1 MKGFRYLR
9 TRYEGGEI
17 VFELE
22 PEKEPEVPAGQKLR
36 RHGYRWRTVRS
47 VSIGLKPVVLKVKVP
62 RWLNTTT
69 GEEFEDGPPFVEAYT
84 KITRPLAR
92 LIVDLA
98 RFMTLAD
105 ISGWLSLSWDTVR
118 TVVQRRLEKDYR
130 RIGYRKV
137 RAIAIDEFY
146 LGRARKYVTLVIDLQ
161 SGRIIWVEQDRGS
174 QALREFWRRF
184 KLSGARLKA
193 VAMDMSGAYAASV
206 RAHAPHAIVTFDRF
220 HVIKLMN
227 ERLDDLRRELARE
240 AHDHNAKEAIKGL
253 RWLLLHRRDDNLQK
267 DAARRLERSL
277 ALNEPLQCAYLLKEE
292 VSQNSGSK
300 KTGARPGDLCVNG
313 ARRAKASGI
322 RQLQAMAQ
330 TLLRHAKG
338 VMSYYKTG
346 LNRGKMEGINR
357 KIRGLLASAFG
368 FRDHDFLKLRLYA
381 LHEAKFKFV
390 G

>member
-1 MKGFRYLR
+1 
-9 TRYEGGEI
+9 
-17 VFELE
+17 
-22 PEKEPEVPAGQKLR
+22 
-36 RHGYRWRTVRS
+36 
-47 VSIGLKPVVLKVKVP
+47 
-62 RWLNTTT
+62 
-69 GEEFEDGPPFVEAYT
+69 
-84 KITRPLAR
+84 

-105 ISGWLSLSWDTVR
+105 IAGWLCLSWDTVR

-137 RAIAIDEFY
+137 HAIAIDELY
-146 LGRARKYVTLVIDLQ
+146 LGRARKYITLVIDLQ
-161 SGRIIWVEQDRGS
+161 NGRIIWVEQGRGS
-174 QALREFWRRF
+174 GALREFWRRF

-206 RAHAPHAIVTFDRF
+206 RAHAPHAIMTFDRF

-240 AHDHNAKEAIKGL
+240 AHNHNAREAIKGL
-253 RWLLLHRRDDNLQK
+253 RWLLLHRRDNLAK
-267 DAARRLERSL
+267 DAATRLERSL
-277 ALNEPLQCAYLLKEE
+277 ALNAMCLPAQGGTRRTL
-292 VSQNSGSK
+292 
-300 KTGARPGDLCVNG
+300 GAKRRTAGLGIHARMVRPGKSQRHPATPSDG
-313 ARRAKASGI
+313 ADPPSSCQGGPELLQDRADQ
-322 RQLQAMAQ
+322 R
-330 TLLRHAKG
+330 
-338 VMSYYKTG
+338 
-346 LNRGKMEGINR
+346 KMEGINR

>member
-1 MKGFRYLR
+1 MVKHDDG
-9 TRYEGGEI
+9 
-17 VFELE
+17 
-22 PEKEPEVPAGQKLR
+22 R
-36 RHGYRWRTVRS
+36 RIRAV
-47 VSIGLKPVVLKVKVP
+47 
-62 RWLNTTT
+62 
-69 GEEFEDGPPFVEAYT
+69 PPFVEAYT
-84 KITRPLAR
+84 KITRALGR

-105 ISGWLSLSWDTVR
+105 IAGWLSLSWDTVR

-137 RAIAIDEFY
+137 RAIAIDELY
-146 LGRARKYVTLVIDLQ
+146 LGRARKYVTLVIDLE
-161 SGRIIWVEQDRGS
+161 SGRIIWVEQGRGS

-206 RAHAPHAIVTFDRF
+206 RAHAPHAIMTFDRF

-240 AHDHNAKEAIKGL
+240 AQDHNAKEAIKGL
-253 RWLLLHRRDDNLQK
+253 RWLLLHRRDNLEK

-292 VSQNSGSK
+292 LGR
-300 KTGARPGDLCVNG
+300 TLGAK
-313 ARRAKASGI
+313 RRARGLGI
-322 RQLQAMAQ
+322 PARMVREGKSQ
-330 TLLRHAKG
+330 RHPATPSHGADPPSPCQG
-338 VMSYYKTG
+338 VLSYYKTG
-346 LNRGKMEGINR
+346 LTSGKMEGINR

>member
-1 MKGFRYLR
+1 MVKHHD
-9 TRYEGGEI
+9 GGRIRAE
-17 VFELE
+17 
-22 PEKEPEVPAGQKLR
+22 
-36 RHGYRWRTVRS
+36 
-47 VSIGLKPVVLKVKVP
+47 
-62 RWLNTTT
+62 
-69 GEEFEDGPPFVEAYT
+69 PPFVEAYT
-84 KITRPLAR
+84 KITRALAR

-105 ISGWLSLSWDTVR
+105 VAGWLSLSWDTVR

-137 RAIAIDEFY
+137 RAIAIDELY

-161 SGRIIWVEQDRGS
+161 SGRIIWVEQGRGS

-206 RAHAPHAIVTFDRF
+206 RAHAPHAMMTFDRF

-240 AHDHNAKEAIKGL
+240 THDHNAKEAIKGL
-253 RWLLLHRRDDNLQK
+253 RWLLLHRRDNLEK

-292 VSQNSGSK
+292 LAELWEQKDGREAWGLLREWCAK
-300 KTGARPGDLCVNG
+300 
-313 ARRAKASGI
+313 AKASSI

-338 VMSYYKTG
+338 VLSYYKTG
-346 LNRGKMEGINR
+346 LTSAKMEGINR

>member
-1 MKGFRYLR
+1 MKSLLYHAFGVKGFRYLR

-17 VFELE
+17 IFELE
-22 PEKEPEVPAGQKLR
+22 PEKEPEVAAGQKLR

-47 VSIGLKPVVLKVKVP
+47 MSIGLKPVILKVKVP

-69 GEEFEDGPPFVEAYT
+69 GEEFEQNPPFVEAYT
-84 KITRPLAR
+84 KITRALAR

-105 ISGWLSLSWDTVR
+105 IAGWLSLSWETVK
-118 TVVQRRLEKDYR
+118 TVVQRRLENDYQ

-137 RAIAIDEFY
+137 HAIAIDELY
-146 LGRARKYVTLVIDLQ
+146 LGRTRKYITLVIDLE
-161 SGRIIWVEQDRGS
+161 SGRIIWVDQGRGS

-206 RAHAPHAIVTFDRF
+206 RTHAPHAIVSFDRF

-240 AHDHNAKEAIKGL
+240 AQDHDAKEAIKGL
-253 RWLLLHRRDDNLQK
+253 RWLLLHRRDNLEK
-267 DAARRLERSL
+267 DAARRLKRSL

-292 VSQNSGSK
+292 LAELWEQRDGRDAWGFLREWCAK
-300 KTGARPGDLCVNG
+300 
-313 ARRAKASGI
+313 AKASGI
-322 RQLQAMAQ
+322 RQLHAMAA

-338 VMSYYKTG
+338 VLSYYRTG
-346 LNRGKMEGINR
+346 LTSGKMEGINLEIQR
-357 KIRGLLASAFG
+357 ENR
-368 FRDHDFLKLRLYA
+368 LRI
-381 LHEAKFKFV
+381 
-390 G
+390 